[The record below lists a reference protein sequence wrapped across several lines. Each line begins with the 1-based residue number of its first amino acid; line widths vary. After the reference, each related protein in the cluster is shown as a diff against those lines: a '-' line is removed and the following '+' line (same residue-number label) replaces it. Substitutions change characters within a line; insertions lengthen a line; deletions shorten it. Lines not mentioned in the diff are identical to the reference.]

1 MSTITPLTVFLGLA
15 LCLVIARLLKR
26 PMSAR
31 VRRGAPGDFIQLR
44 DGIIHYEWHGPVDG
58 PVIVMVHGLTTPS
71 FVWRDQ
77 IPALTRAGHRV
88 LTFDHFGRGFSDR
101 PNARHDMDYFVRE
114 LDGVLAA
121 LDVKA
126 GYDLL
131 GYSMGGGIV
140 THFASLRRDRIRKL
154 ILVAPI
160 GFLDGP
166 PNWIARWPVIGDVM
180 MFVLGGWSLR
190 RGAIKAGKAE
200 NVDPE
205 LIALQCRETRYAG
218 YGAAV
223 LSSVRNVI
231 YADLREEHRILADRE
246 MPILALFGT
255 DDDVIPIA
263 CSMRLREV
271 NRSAQRVEVKGAGH
285 SLVTTHAKQ
294 VNDAILA
301 FLRD

>member
-1 MSTITPLTVFLGLA
+1 MSYVTPLTVLLA
-15 LCLVIARLLKR
+15 LTLCLVIAWFLKQ

-31 VRRGAPGDFIQLR
+31 VRRGAAGDFMNLP
-44 DGIIHYEWHGPVDG
+44 DGIIHYEWHGPLSG

-71 FVWRDQ
+71 FIWRDQ

-101 PNARHDMDYFVRE
+101 PYARHDMDFFVRE
-114 LDGVLAA
+114 LDGI
-121 LDVKA
+121 LDTLGVKA

-140 THFASLRRDRIRKL
+140 THFASLRWDRIRKL

-160 GFLDGP
+160 GFLEGP

-180 MFVLGGWSLR
+180 MFILGGWSLR

-200 NVDPE
+200 KVDPE
-205 LIALQCRETRYAG
+205 LIALQCRETRFAG

-223 LSSVRNVI
+223 LSSVRHII
-231 YADLREEHRILADRE
+231 YADLRKAHRVLLDRE

-255 DDDVIPIA
+255 DDEVIPIA
-263 CSMRLREV
+263 CAMHLREM
-271 NRSAQRVEVKGAGH
+271 NRSAQLVEIKGAGH
-285 SLVTTHAKQ
+285 SLVTTHPKQ
-294 VNDAILA
+294 VNDAILT